1 MFVELFLCGFFSL
14 FFFVTLPL
22 LFRFGFAPLF
32 FVDGFLLG
40 CDVVTQG
47 RELTAYLGEQWTLSP
62 LLHQILQL
70 LRRLQRGNGVPQAS
84 SMRFVS
90 IEDVTD
96 TLLAQ
101 LCPTVIISPAL
112 SKRFDCIDLAQL
124 LCRLEYRGRYRAV
137 SHELPNP
144 KMIEREIRSICPNL
158 DFGVLTSD

>member
-1 MFVELFLCGFFSL
+1 MIPKLRTFERDANMSWEEPKL
-14 FFFVTLPL
+14 
-22 LFRFGFAPLF
+22 
-32 FVDGFLLG
+32 
-40 CDVVTQG
+40 
-47 RELTAYLGEQWTLSP
+47 RELNATAFDSLQDQTVA
-62 LLHQILQL
+62 ILAVGDSDAW
-70 LRRLQRGNGVPQAS
+70 LQRGNGVPQAS

-124 LCRLEYRGRYRAV
+124 LCRLEYKGRYRAV